1 MIGVGS
7 IFAMLVLAG
16 TPALPDTRGAE
27 VRIKLRGRAEAP
39 GGMQG
44 AVSLA
49 AQWGTVTSVHRSPA
63 HNRAVGGAPNSW
75 HLHGRAID
83 IARRPGVRH
92 AQLDAA
98 FRRAGYHLIE
108 SLDEGDH
115 SHFAFGLPGA
125 APPRPSLSPLL
136 RLAAA
141 TPPPACPVKDPA
153 TLGRRRPGADD
164 VCLNEAASEAKYKP
178 IEAAP

>member
-1 MIGVGS
+1 M
-7 IFAMLVLAG
+7 LAG
-16 TPALPDTRGAE
+16 GLIIIALLSATPSADGAPL
-27 VRIKLRGRAEAP
+27 RFKLRDGAAAP
-39 GGMQG
+39 SMGN
-44 AVSLA
+44 AVSIGA
-49 AQWGTVTSVHRSPA
+49 KWGAVTSVHRTPER
-63 HNRAVGGAPNSW
+63 NRLVGGAPNSW
-75 HLHGRAID
+75 HLQGRAID

-115 SHFAFGLPGA
+115 SHFAFGLTGD

-136 RLAAA
+136 RMASIA
-141 TPPPACPVKDPA
+141 PPPACPVKDPA
-153 TLGRRRPGADD
+153 MLGRRRPGAED

-178 IEAAP
+178 IEVAP

>member
-7 IFAMLVLAG
+7 IFAMLMLGA
-16 TPALPDTRGAE
+16 TPALPGTGGAE
-27 VRIKLRGRAEAP
+27 VRIKLRGKAEAP
-39 GGMQG
+39 GAMQG

-49 AQWGTVTSVHRSPA
+49 AKWGAVTSVYRSPS

-75 HLHGRAID
+75 HLQGRAID
-83 IARRPGVRH
+83 IARRPGVAH

-98 FRRAGYHLIE
+98 FRRAGYVLIE

-115 SHFAFGLPGA
+115 SHFAFGLPGSA
-125 APPRPSLSPLL
+125 PRPSLSPLL
-136 RLAAA
+136 RMAAA
-141 TPPPACPVKDPA
+141 APPPACPVTDPA
-153 TLGRRRPGADD
+153 VLGRRRPGAED

-178 IEAAP
+178 IALAP